1 MIYNITLYLSLS
13 ICILGLMYR
22 ILQWFSLSIG
32 PDVEGESAA
41 GRMGTACKTMLRFF
55 FSRRILVL
63 LKIFFVDSL
72 FQTRLFQ
79 TSKVRWLFHI
89 LLFHAFVLLVFMHAM
104 DDWITR
110 VLFSEYESTLNPFM
124 FLRNLFGILVLLGVV
139 FFILRRILQKPFQK
153 ATNRT
158 DLAAILILSSI
169 LLSGFLLEAV
179 QIFSSPIFD
188 EMVLEY
194 MGTDDP
200 EEVAPL
206 QSYWAKEYGVVF
218 PEAVDMSQPERISAG
233 KLIHEENC
241 AVCHSRPESAFVSY
255 PLSIHMRSFAKAL
268 NSIRADIWL
277 RYLHFITCFIGL
289 AYLPFSKFFHMIS
302 IPLNLM
308 IRNGKLQSEEG
319 DPNKAVKRSI
329 GMDACT
335 HCGVC
340 SLHCS
345 VMPIYRVTEN
355 PNVLPSEKLL
365 SIKKIA
371 SGKQPDQSGWMA
383 VSDGSFACTDCCRC
397 TEVCPSGIHLHELW
411 QASKKELERR
421 NHGKPD
427 QLIRERP
434 AGQWE
439 ALFEKYDIPD
449 SPDPDD
455 HLLRNMAPETFSACV
470 QCTVCANVCPV
481 VSLPVSLSSPEM
493 TPQQVM
499 NLLRLDM
506 KDLAMGSRMVWDC
519 MTCYMCQEHC
529 PQGIRVADILY
540 ELRNMGADRLKKVRL
555 MEPVLSEKKAGSDC
569 ASEGNTE

>member
-22 ILQWFSLSIG
+22 IFRWFSISIG
-32 PDVEGESAA
+32 PDVEGESAVSRLRSA
-41 GRMGTACKTMLRFF
+41 GKTMLRFF
-55 FSRRILVL
+55 FSTRILNL
-63 LKIFFVDSL
+63 FKIFLVDIL
-72 FQTRLFQ
+72 LQARLFQ
-79 TSKVRWLFHI
+79 TSKIRWLFHVI
-89 LLFHAFVLLVFMHAM
+89 LFFAFTLLVFMHAM
-104 DDWITR
+104 DDQITR
-110 VLFSEYESTLNPFM
+110 VLFSDYESTLNPFM
-124 FLRNLFGILVLLGVV
+124 FLRNLFGILVLAGVL
-139 FFILRRILQKPFQK
+139 FFILRRIQQKPFQK
-153 ATNRT
+153 ATNRS
-158 DLAAILILSSI
+158 DLAAILILSFI
-169 LLSGFLLEAV
+169 LISGFLLEAV

-233 KLIHEENC
+233 QMIHEENC

-255 PLSIHMRSFAKAL
+255 PLSIQMRSFAKAF

-277 RYLHFITCFIGL
+277 RYFHFIICFIGL

-308 IRNGKLQSEEG
+308 IRNGKSRSEED

-335 HCGVC
+335 HCGLC

-345 VMPIYRVTEN
+345 VMPVYLVTAN

-365 SIKKIA
+365 SVKKIA
-371 SGKQPDQSGWMA
+371 SGKQPDQIGWAA
-383 VSDGSFACTDCCRC
+383 VSDGSFACTDCFRC
-397 TEVCPSGIHLHELW
+397 TQVCPSGIHLHDLW
-411 QASKKELERR
+411 QASKKELKAKD
-421 NHGKPD
+421 HGKPD
-427 QLIRERP
+427 QWIRERSASQWGELFQKHRISDI
-434 AGQWE
+434 AGPE
-439 ALFEKYDIPD
+439 
-449 SPDPDD
+449 D

-481 VSLPVSLSSPEM
+481 VSVPGNLSSPEI

-506 KDLAMGSRMVWDC
+506 KDLALGSRMVWDC
-519 MTCYMCQEHC
+519 MTCYLCQEHC

-540 ELRNMGADRLKKVRL
+540 ELRNIGADRLGKVRL
-555 MEPVLSEKKAGSDC
+555 VESAAPKKAAGLDC
-569 ASEGNTE
+569 ASKGNME

>member
-1 MIYNITLYLSLS
+1 MMYNITLYLSLC
-13 ICILGLMYR
+13 ICILGLIYR
-22 ILQWFSLSIG
+22 ILRWFSLSIG
-32 PDVEGESAA
+32 PDVEGESAVS
-41 GRMGTACKTMLRFF
+41 RMGTACKTMLRFF
-55 FSRRILVL
+55 FSRRILIFF
-63 LKIFFVDSL
+63 KIFFVDSL

-79 TSKVRWLFHI
+79 TSKVRWLFHVI
-89 LLFHAFVLLVFMHAM
+89 LFFAFTLLVFMHAM
-104 DDWITR
+104 DDQITR
-110 VLFSEYESTLNPFM
+110 VLFSDYESTLNPFM
-124 FLRNLFGILVLLGVV
+124 FLRNLFGILVLAGVLFFV
-139 FFILRRILQKPFQK
+139 FRRIRQKPFQK
-153 ATNRT
+153 ATNRA

-218 PEAVDMSQPERISAG
+218 PKAVDIGQPERISAG
-233 KLIHEENC
+233 KMIHEENC
-241 AVCHSRPESAFVSY
+241 AVCHSRPTSAFVSY
-255 PLSIHMRSFAKAL
+255 PLSIQMQSFAKEL

-277 RYLHFITCFIGL
+277 RYFHFITCFIGL
-289 AYLPFSKFFHMIS
+289 AFLPFSKFFHMIS

-308 IRNGKLQSEEG
+308 IRTGKSRPEED

-335 HCGVC
+335 HCGIC

-345 VMPIYRVTEN
+345 VMPIYRVMEN
-355 PNVLPSEKLL
+355 PNVLPSEKLF

-371 SGKQPDQSGWMA
+371 SGKQPGQSRWA
-383 VSDGSFACTDCCRC
+383 AISDGSFACTDCFRC
-397 TEVCPSGIHLHELW
+397 TQVCPSGIHLHDLW

-421 NHGKPD
+421 GHAKPD
-427 QLIRERP
+427 QWIREQS
-434 AGQWE
+434 ASQWE
-439 ALFEKYDIPD
+439 ALFKKHDLQD
-449 SPDPDD
+449 FPDPDD

-506 KDLAMGSRMVWDC
+506 KDLALGSRMVWDC

-529 PQGIRVADILY
+529 PQGIKVADILY
-540 ELRNMGADRLKKVRL
+540 ELRSMGAGRLKKVRL
-555 MEPVLSEKKAGSDC
+555 MECVSSEKKAGSGC
-569 ASEGNTE
+569 ASEGNKE

>member
-1 MIYNITLYLSLS
+1 MVYNITLYLSLS
-13 ICILGLMYR
+13 ICVFGLMYR
-22 ILQWFSLSIG
+22 IFRWFSLSIG

-41 GRMGTACKTMLRFF
+41 GRMRTACKTMLRFF
-55 FSRRILVL
+55 FSRRILNF

-79 TSKVRWLFHI
+79 TSKARWLFHI

-104 DDWITR
+104 DDQITR

-139 FFILRRILQKPFQK
+139 FFILRRIRQKPFQK

-194 MGTDDP
+194 MRTDDP
-200 EEVAPL
+200 EETAPL
-206 QSYWAKEYGVVF
+206 ESYWAKEYGVVF
-218 PEAVDMSQPERISAG
+218 PKAVDIGQPERISAG
-233 KLIHEENC
+233 QMIHEENC
-241 AVCHSRPESAFVSY
+241 ASCHSRPESAFVSY
-255 PLSIHMRSFAKAL
+255 PLSIHMRSFARAL

-277 RYLHFITCFIGL
+277 HYFHFIICFIGL

-308 IRNGKLQSEEG
+308 IRNGESRPEED
-319 DPNKAVKRSI
+319 DPNNAVKRSI

-345 VMPIYRVTEN
+345 VMPIYRVTGN

-365 SIKKIA
+365 SVKKIA
-371 SGKQPDQSGWMA
+371 SGKPPDKTGWTA
-383 VSDGSFACTDCCRC
+383 VSDGNFACTDCFRC
-397 TEVCPSGIHLHELW
+397 TKVCPSGIHLHDLW

-421 NHGKPD
+421 DHGKSD
-427 QLIRERP
+427 QLIRKRS
-434 AGQWE
+434 ASQWE
-439 ALFEKYDIPD
+439 GLFEKYDIPG

-455 HLLRNMAPETFSACV
+455 LLLRNMAPETFSACV
-470 QCTVCANVCPV
+470 QCTVCSNVCPV
-481 VSLPVSLSSPEM
+481 VSLPVSLSSPEI

-506 KDLAMGSRMVWDC
+506 KELAMGSRMVWDC

-540 ELRNMGADRLKKVRL
+540 ELRNMGADRLQKVRL
-555 MEPVLSEKKAGSDC
+555 MESVSSEKKADSDS
-569 ASEGNTE
+569 ASERNKK